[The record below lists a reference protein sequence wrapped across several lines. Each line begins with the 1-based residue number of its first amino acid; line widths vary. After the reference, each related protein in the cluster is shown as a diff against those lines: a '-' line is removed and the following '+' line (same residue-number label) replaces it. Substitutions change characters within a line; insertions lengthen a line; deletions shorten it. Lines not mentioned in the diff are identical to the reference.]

1 MDRKRGGGN
10 RGGAAAN
17 RSAQKVGLC
26 LCALLLSAV
35 VLSGC
40 WHNAPVY
47 ESRGPRVRY
56 LRPQGP
62 PPKPSRVIVQKV
74 AYFDAPRTIE
84 HQVSPGESL
93 SQISRTFGISPAT
106 LRRENGLRRAQRLQ
120 TGQIL
125 VLRNVKTVRYV
136 INLYRTRPWSYI
148 IVHHTATD
156 SGDPCTIQRAHL
168 QRGFCHGIGYDFV
181 IDNGTLGQGDG
192 VIEMTPRWLRQED
205 GAHCKADHMNQRG
218 IGICLV
224 GNFDYEYPTPCQL
237 KSLAYLIYIL
247 HHYYDIPPS
256 HVMGHGQVPGART
269 DCPGKLFPMDFLRA
283 AARR

>member
-1 MDRKRGGGN
+1 
-10 RGGAAAN
+10 
-17 RSAQKVGLC
+17 
-26 LCALLLSAV
+26 
-35 VLSGC
+35 
-40 WHNAPVY
+40 
-47 ESRGPRVRY
+47 VRY
-56 LRPQGP
+56 RPHHGP
-62 PPKPSRVIVQKV
+62 APKPSRVIVRRV
-74 AYFDAPRTIE
+74 AYFDAPRTIY
-84 HQVSPGESL
+84 HQVSPGESI
-93 SQISRTFGISPAT
+93 SQISKTFGVSPT
-106 LRRENGLRRAQRLQ
+106 TIRRENGLRPKQMPR
-120 TGQIL
+120 TGQTL

-136 INLYRTRPWSYI
+136 INLYRSRPWSYI

-156 SGDPCTIQRAHL
+156 LGDPCTIQRAHL

-181 IDNGTLGQGDG
+181 IDNGTLGKGDG

-224 GNFDYEYPTPCQL
+224 GNFDYETPSPCQL
-237 KSLAYLIYIL
+237 QSLAYLIYIL
-247 HHYYDIPPS
+247 HHYYGIPPS